1 MNSLFLRMRLVHWLG
16 VALLV
21 GNATFFTDNLIGSI
35 VQYVVALVVLI
46 HDFDEKRWGVDT
58 VRQVAAYLAHFS
70 ARDLSREARI
80 NTRFNREVHDML
92 TVIDQFRENIR
103 LALNEVKES
112 SRESGRA
119 SLAFAEASRRIG
131 EHVEAET
138 GLAIQAGDSAA
149 SIATA
154 ASDLAGEAEN
164 TARDMEEARRQ
175 LGQAR
180 AEVQTMIQRVADSIQ
195 TGDALSEKLGLLSEA
210 AIQVNQI
217 LATVSEVA
225 EQTNLLALNAAIE
238 AARAGEQGRGFA
250 VVADEVRKLAERTQR
265 SVAEIGETL
274 AGINQS
280 VADTT
285 REMGRQS
292 EIFRGLGE
300 ASGKV
305 EGVIDDTTRWVGDVT
320 DMVKRTAQVSGQV
333 KQGVEH
339 IVGQISRIRESAQAS
354 AREASDIIGNADRMA
369 RLGEELDNRLAR
381 FQT

>member
-1 MNSLFLRMRLVHWLG
+1 MNSLFLRMRMVHWLG

-80 NTRFNREVHDML
+80 NARFNREVHDML

-103 LALNEVKES
+103 LALNEVKDS
-112 SRESGRA
+112 SRENIRTSA
-119 SLAFAEASRRIG
+119 AFAEASRRIG

-138 GLAIQAGDSAA
+138 GLAVQAGESAA

-175 LGQAR
+175 LGHAR

-195 TGDALSEKLGLLSEA
+195 TGDVLSEKLGQLSEA

-274 AGINQS
+274 AGVNQS

-300 ASGKV
+300 ASNKV

-320 DMVKRTAQVSGQV
+320 DMVRRTAQVSGQV

-354 AREASDIIGNADRMA
+354 AREASDIIGNADRIA
-369 RLGEELDNRLAR
+369 RLGEELDGRLAR